1 MSRNPKNN
9 QNPNKTTIT
18 AIIINHHIQQIQ
30 FNNPIHIQ
38 TQTQIQIQIQTQLL
52 KQQQQLLQE
61 IHRSHQLHLHH
72 HYLSIFNVIRLML
85 LMGMERVNIVVGEL
99 GMGCMVADMDRVMIL
114 INSRNNNTATNTQ
127 KTNHHQ
133 ISQIPTP
140 TQTSQIQTIN
150 KTWEVHSVVKEVIKH

>member
-1 MSRNPKNN
+1 MSLNPRNN

-18 AIIINHHIQQIQ
+18 TIIINHHIQQIQ

-38 TQTQIQIQIQTQLL
+38 TKIQIQIQTQLL
-52 KQQQQLLQE
+52 KQQQQLQQE
-61 IHRSHQLHLHH
+61 IHRHSHQLHLHH
-72 HYLSIFNVIRLML
+72 HYLLIFNVIRLML

-99 GMGCMVADMDRVMIL
+99 GMGCMVVGLADMDRVMML

-133 ISQIPTP
+133 ISQILTL
-140 TQTSQIQTIN
+140 TQAHIQTSQI
-150 KTWEVHSVVKEVIKH
+150 